1 MDDIYLPHWDVLL
14 KKVIYT
20 EGIKLRL
27 LYTILIERKT
37 NTENDTVASTK
48 WWTSGGD
55 VATDSLQRP

>member
-27 LYTILIERKT
+27 LYTILIERKPT
-37 NTENDTVASTK
+37 PKTTQLRPQNDGLQ
-48 WWTSGGD
+48 GGCGN
-55 VATDSLQRP
+55 R